1 MPSNNDMTAII
12 KTSVSTVLYLGVMAA
27 MIVCLYNVFLVTENN
42 MSEDDYIC
50 KGGTTIMQYNL
61 TSSSFYEKT
70 YTESSCLDRFHYQHS
85 LLYRHSY
92 SSEISLWTSLG
103 FSVTALIFLLFTSLV
118 TCNSQCGG
126 WQMFGYAK
134 DYDKTKKG
142 SCESSLFCCGAI
154 HGKDNRPKFA
164 WQRRAVF
171 FTLAGGAIICLGISL
186 ALILLAFAQERHFVP
201 QLNDESRKVVDE
213 GVDSDIRRVDNLKAL
228 MTLHV
233 IAIVLKVAWV
243 LAVNDDQQSMQ
254 HVDIASSTPD
264 ETPMQ
269 EVEIE
274 PLDENEAELLFPSKQ
289 VSFNKK
295 GISNRN
301 YIRKQLNY

>member
-1 MPSNNDMTAII
+1 MTAII
-12 KTSVSTVLYLGVMAA
+12 KTCVSTVLYLGVMSA
-27 MIVCLYNVFLVTENN
+27 MIVCLYNVFLISENN
-42 MSEDDYIC
+42 MEEDNYIC
-50 KGGTTIMQYNL
+50 KNGTTIMQYNL
-61 TSSSFYEKT
+61 SSLSFYEKT
-70 YTESSCLDRFHYQHS
+70 YTESSCLDRFYYQHS

-103 FSVTALIFLLFTSLV
+103 FSVIALVFLMFTSLV
-118 TCNSQCGG
+118 TCNRQCGG

-134 DYDKTKKG
+134 DYDQSKKG

-186 ALILLAFAQERHFVP
+186 ALIILAFAQERHFVP
-201 QLNDESRKVVDE
+201 QLNDKSRKVVDE
-213 GVDSDIRRVDNLKAL
+213 DLDSDVRRVDNLKAL

-243 LAVNDDQQSMQ
+243 LAVNDDQESTQ
-254 HVDIASSTPD
+254 HVNIASTNV
-264 ETPMQ
+264 Q

-274 PLDENEAELLFPSKQ
+274 PLNQNQSEIVFPSKKI
-289 VSFNKK
+289 SFNKE
-295 GISNRN
+295 GFSNRN
-301 YIRKQLNY
+301 YMRKQLNY